1 MQTLTKPTFDALSQ
15 HFHHWQKVGDLI
27 DQCIDLM
34 LNLRQSGHPG
44 GSRSKVQLTVATT
57 LGGIMRW
64 DLRHPEA
71 PFGDRFVLVAGHC
84 NPLIYA
90 MLAVYDEALRAR
102 FEKTGDERFRVYK
115 DKERALHWEDLL
127 KLRHNGGLPGHA
139 EMEGKTLF
147 FKFNTGPSGHGAPA
161 ALGEAMALKHAGA
174 GEVRVFAM
182 EGEGGHSAGAHH
194 EVKNSAW
201 GLGLDNL
208 IYLFDWNDHGI
219 DHRAH
224 SEVVHGTPAEW
235 FKPYGWRI
243 AGTEK
248 GEDYASITRA
258 LLEIVHDPDPR
269 GRPGMVWVKTRKGRG
284 YYKFDAP
291 SHGKA
296 HARNSE
302 LFWKGRADFQD
313 KYGVKFAGFGDTKD
327 PGESAGREQTAGWFK
342 TVMSVLRDDT
352 ELLEYL
358 SDTLVELGESVP
370 ARPEAFKLD
379 QPAKASAGEPSR
391 AKAGD
396 RADASSLRATTSSD
410 GAAAAKS
417 GIALALDTTSARNP
431 IFNLHEDRS
440 WLALDKL
447 PPELF
452 VAPGT
457 KIANKEG
464 FAKFG
469 AWVNELAKEKMGRP
483 LVLACS
489 ADLAESTSIIGF
501 ANGFKEKQGF
511 GWYERTKNPGGALLP
526 QQITEFTNSGLMA
539 GVATVNMSSDPEKT
553 FLGFWGAHST
563 YGSFSYL
570 KYGLM
575 RLFSQLAQD
584 CPLKV
589 GKVIWVAGHS
599 GPETAEDSRTHFGI
613 FAPGVTQLFPDGHV
627 INLHPWE
634 HNEVAP
640 MLAAA
645 LATDIP
651 IVILHL
657 TRPNVSVPDRAAL
670 GCAPYMD
677 AARGAYVIRD
687 HDAKRPKEGCV
698 LVQGTST
705 TDSVFQLLPKFKD
718 GSAPNVKLVAAV
730 SWELFQRQDAKY
742 RDTVLPHSDWIDST
756 VITNGA
762 RRLMHD
768 WLPHKVAEEYA
779 MSSDF
784 DDRWR
789 TGGSVEELKVEAHID
804 PAHLL
809 DGIQRFARDRE
820 KRLAQLR

>member
-1 MQTLTKPTFDALSQ
+1 MQTVTAKPTFEQLQ
-15 HFHHWQKVGDLI
+15 KNFHHWQKVGDLI

-44 GSRSKVQLTVATT
+44 GSRSKVPLLVAST
-57 LGGIMRW
+57 LGAGMRW

-71 PFGDRFVLVAGHC
+71 AFGDRFVLVAGHTA
-84 NPLIYA
+84 PAIYA
-90 MLAVYDEALRAR
+90 LLAVYNEALRAR
-102 FEKTGDERFRVYK
+102 YELTGDARFRVHK
-115 DKERALHWEDLL
+115 EEERALYWEHLL
-127 KLRHNGGLPGHA
+127 HLRHNQGLPGHA
-139 EMEGKTLF
+139 EMEGRTLF

-174 GEVRVFAM
+174 GEVRVFAV

-194 EVKNSAW
+194 EVKHSAW

-219 DHRAH
+219 DTRAH
-224 SEVVHGTPAEW
+224 SEVVHGNPQSW
-235 FKPYGWRI
+235 FEPYGWRV
-243 AGTEK
+243 AGTER
-248 GEDYASITRA
+248 GEDYAEITKA
-258 LLEIVHDPDPR
+258 LLKIVHDENPG
-269 GRPGMVWVKTRKGRG
+269 GRPGCVWVKTRKGRG
-284 YYKFDAP
+284 YHKFDAP

-302 LFWKGRADFQD
+302 LFWKCRQDFTD
-313 KYGVKFAGFGDTKD
+313 RYGVQFPGCGDTKD
-327 PGESAGREQTAGWFK
+327 PGESACREQTAQWFRC
-342 TVMSVLRDDT
+342 VMQVLREDRA
-352 ELLEYL
+352 LLEYL
-358 SDTLVELGESVP
+358 SDTLVEIGESVP
-370 ARPEAFKLD
+370 ERPEAFRLTS
-379 QPAKASAGEPSR
+379 KAN
-391 AKAGD
+391 
-396 RADASSLRATTSSD
+396 
-410 GAAAAKS
+410 
-417 GIALALDTTSARNP
+417 LA
-431 IFNLHEDRS
+431 EDRS
-440 WLALDKL
+440 WLDVDKL
-447 PPELF
+447 PAELF

-469 AWVNELAKEKMGRP
+469 AWVNELARETMGRP

-489 ADLAESTSIIGF
+489 ADLAESTSIHGF
-501 ANGFKEKQGF
+501 SKGFKQKDGF
-511 GWYERTKNPGGALLP
+511 GWYERTRNPGGALLP

-539 GVATVNMSSDPEKT
+539 GLATVNMSPTPEET
-553 FLGFWGAHST
+553 FVGYWGAHST

-613 FAPGVTQLFPDGHV
+613 FAPGVTQLFPDHHV
-627 INLHPWE
+627 VNLHPWE

-645 LATDIP
+645 LASDRP

-657 TRPNVSVPDRAAL
+657 TRPNVAIPDRKAL
-670 GCAPYMD
+670 GCAPHTD
-677 AARGAYVIRD
+677 AARGAYVIRE
-687 HDAKRPKEGCV
+687 HDPKRPKEGTV

-705 TDSVFQLLPKFKD
+705 TESVFQLLPKFQD

-730 SWELFQRQDAKY
+730 SWELFQMQDQAY
-742 RDTVLPHSDWIDST
+742 REKVLPWSDWLDST
-756 VITNGA
+756 VITNGG

-768 WLPHKVAEEYA
+768 WLAHKVAEQYA
-779 MSSDF
+779 MSSDW

-804 PAHLL
+804 APHLL
-809 DGIQRFARDRE
+809 EGIERFARDRE
-820 KRLAQLR
+820 QRLAKLRP